1 MNWYVD
7 CIGLLF
13 FKKLPIGVMKYLFWK
28 ETPLSNKI
36 TCTHHLWFIP
46 LIMYAISVK

>member
-7 CIGLLF
+7 CVGLLF
-13 FKKLPIGVMKYLFWK
+13 FNKLPIGVMKYLFWK

-46 LIMYAISVK
+46 LIMFTIAVK